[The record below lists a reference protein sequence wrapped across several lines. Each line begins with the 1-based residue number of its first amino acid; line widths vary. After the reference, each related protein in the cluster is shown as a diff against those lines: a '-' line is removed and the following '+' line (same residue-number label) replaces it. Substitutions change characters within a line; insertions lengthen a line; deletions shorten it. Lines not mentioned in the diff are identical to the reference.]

1 MLLSEA
7 YLLWQKEPENMAL
20 YRNTKDAFRLTW
32 LMLPTNKPCAYYTK
46 EVLADAMVKTKTMH
60 DFRVKAGSVMVHVL
74 IYAHKKNS
82 DNPMPAF
89 SFNEVLLMVKEM
101 EEKAN
106 KPKKEDDDEKDP
118 LEGIDFKDPELEPAL
133 NIRAKID
140 VPEIPVD
147 KISEKTPAEP
157 CDEKGNALPSDDNP
171 KNETDMKKKKEP
183 VKPAKPRGKLPRPV
197 AQIDPETLQ
206 VVKVWPSCSEA
217 ERETSAR
224 NLTRVIKRKNI
235 SGGFFWCY
243 PEDAKG
249 FKPNPFSKP
258 ALAQQAEQQEKKR
271 KTVKATEPKPKPATA
286 IGKITDSITQPVDEV
301 VHKPSPLLKSLADF
315 TDAEL
320 IHELEQRG
328 WKGDL
333 QLVLKVSLKP
343 KEDQ

>member
-46 EVLADAMVKTKTMH
+46 DVLADAMVKTKTMH

-106 KPKKEDDDEKDP
+106 KPKKEDDDDKDP
-118 LEGIDFKDPELEPAL
+118 LDGIDFKDPEPEAVL
-133 NIRAKID
+133 NIREKAD
-140 VPEIPVD
+140 VSEIPVD
-147 KISEKTPAEP
+147 KISVKTPAEP
-157 CDEKGNALPSDDNP
+157 CDEKGGALIIDDKP
-171 KNETDMKKKKEP
+171 KNENDMKKKKEP
-183 VKPAKPRGKLPRPV
+183 TQPAKLRGKQPKPV

-217 ERETSAR
+217 ERETDAR
-224 NLTRVIKRKNI
+224 NLSRVISRRNI
-235 SGGFFWCY
+235 SGGFYWCY
-243 PEDAKG
+243 PEDADG
-249 FKPNPFSKP
+249 FKPNPYSKP
-258 ALAQQAEQQEKKR
+258 AMIQDVGKKKPKR
-271 KTVKATEPKPKPATA
+271 KPTPKKAPATA
-286 IGKITDSITQPVDEV
+286 IGDIKDSIAQAVDEEL
-301 VHKPSPLLKSLADF
+301 HQHSPLLKSIDGF

-320 IHELEQRG
+320 IKALEKRG
-328 WKGDL
+328 WKGEL
-333 QLVLKVSLKP
+333 QLMLKVSLN
-343 KEDQ
+343 KED

>member
-46 EVLADAMVKTKTMH
+46 DVLADAMVKTKTMH

-74 IYAHKKNS
+74 IYAHKR
-82 DNPMPAF
+82 DPENPMPAF

-106 KPKKEDDDEKDP
+106 KPQKEDDDEKDP
-118 LEGIDFKDPELEPAL
+118 LEGIDFKDPE
-133 NIRAKID
+133 
-140 VPEIPVD
+140 
-147 KISEKTPAEP
+147 P
-157 CDEKGNALPSDDNP
+157 CDEHGDALPDDDKP
-171 KNETDMKKKKEP
+171 KNETDMKKKKET
-183 VKPAKPRGKLPRPV
+183 KTAAKPRGKLPRPV

-286 IGKITDSITQPVDEV
+286 IGQITDSITQPVDEV

-328 WKGDL
+328 WKGEL
-333 QLVLKVSLKP
+333 QLMLKVSLN

>member
-7 YLLWQKEPENMAL
+7 YMLWQKEPENMAL

-46 EVLADAMVKTKTMH
+46 DVLADAMVKTKTMH

-106 KPKKEDDDEKDP
+106 KPKKEDDDDKDP
-118 LEGIDFKDPELEPAL
+118 LDGIDFKDPE
-133 NIRAKID
+133 
-140 VPEIPVD
+140 
-147 KISEKTPAEP
+147 P
-157 CDEKGNALPSDDNP
+157 CDEHGDALPATDNP
-171 KNETDMKKKKEP
+171 KNEIDMKKKKEP

-286 IGKITDSITQPVDEV
+286 IGQITDSITQPVDEV
-301 VHKPSPLLKSLADF
+301 VHQPSPLLKSIDGF

-320 IHELEQRG
+320 IKALEQRG
-328 WKGDL
+328 WKGEL
-333 QLVLKVSLKP
+333 QLMLKVSLN

>member
-1 MLLSEA
+1 MLLSDA

-46 EVLADAMVKTKTMH
+46 DVLADAMVKTKTMH

-89 SFNEVLLMVKEM
+89 SYNDVLLMVKEM
-101 EEKAN
+101 E
-106 KPKKEDDDEKDP
+106 
-118 LEGIDFKDPELEPAL
+118 GIDFKDPEPEDAL
-133 NIRAKID
+133 NIRTKAE
-140 VPEIPVD
+140 VSEIPVD
-147 KISEKTPAEP
+147 EVSTKTPPEP
-157 CDEKGNALPSDDNP
+157 CDEHGDALPATDNP
-171 KNETDMKKKKEP
+171 KNETDMKKKNDP
-183 VKPAKPRGKLPRPV
+183 TKPAKPRGKLPRPV

-217 ERETSAR
+217 ERETSAS

-286 IGKITDSITQPVDEV
+286 IGQITDSITQPVDEV

-333 QLVLKVSLKP
+333 QLMLKVSLKP
-343 KEDQ
+343 KED

>member
-46 EVLADAMVKTKTMH
+46 DVLADAMVKTKTMH

-89 SFNEVLLMVKEM
+89 SYNEVLLMVKEM
-101 EEKAN
+101 EEKAD
-106 KPKKEDDDEKDP
+106 KPKKEDVDEKDP
-118 LEGIDFKDPELEPAL
+118 LEGIDFKDPE
-133 NIRAKID
+133 
-140 VPEIPVD
+140 
-147 KISEKTPAEP
+147 P
-157 CDEKGNALPSDDNP
+157 CDEHGDALPDDDKP
-171 KNETDMKKKKEP
+171 KNETDMKKKKET
-183 VKPAKPRGKLPRPV
+183 KPAAKPRGKLPRPV

-286 IGKITDSITQPVDEV
+286 IGQITDSITQPVDEV

-333 QLVLKVSLKP
+333 QLMLKVSLKP